1 VIVARAEELDVDRVL
16 ARHEAIIAVATE
28 RITAAALWCDF
39 LIATENAIVDV
50 DAGALLWR
58 IGSRAYRLHLLR
70 GGVWRAGDVADAL
83 VPPGADPLEWTA
95 GWLRGRSEA
104 AFDSAAALIRR
115 RGGDPLERAEFARLF
130 ATGEPQEG
138 LAAFLAKRKPQ
149 WQRST

>member
-1 VIVARAEELDVDRVL
+1 VIVARAEELDVDRVM
-16 ARHEAIIAVATE
+16 ARRQAIIAVAAE

-39 LIATENAIVDV
+39 WVASEIAIVDV

-58 IGSRAYRLHLLR
+58 IGSRAYRLHLLQ

-83 VPPGADPLEWTA
+83 VPPGAHPLEWTA
-95 GWLRGRSEA
+95 GWLSGRSEA
-104 AFDSAAALIRR
+104 AFDSAAALVRR